1 MSRNQAYSLLEKWGG
16 RDFLMP
22 IDIEMVQEIKQ
33 TMGGDSI
40 LEFNLAE
47 FSEKAQEAYNTL
59 GLNELS
65 FLNVWE
71 VYSVMKQLLFTS

>member
-1 MSRNQAYSLLEKWGG
+1 
-16 RDFLMP
+16 MP

-33 TMGGDSI
+33 TRGGDSI
-40 LEFNLAE
+40 LEFNSAE